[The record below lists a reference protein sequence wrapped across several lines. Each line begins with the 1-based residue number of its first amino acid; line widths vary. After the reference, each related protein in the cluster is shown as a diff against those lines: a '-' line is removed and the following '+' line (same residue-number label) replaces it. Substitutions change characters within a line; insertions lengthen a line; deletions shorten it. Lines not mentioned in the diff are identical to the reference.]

1 MNRKD
6 IKWVDI
12 DDGNKKQEV
21 KFTPLNESSK
31 DEIKDSN
38 RDYAF
43 MLKTMLE
50 SFLYLRNKAKQLVK
64 EGSSTEI
71 LKKASDIK
79 DGDERMNHKFF
90 NGGEVNGKRR
100 GADEWREFERHVE
113 IITQFMHIDETEMK
127 HMLKAMKKSFIA
139 LAELNPGGTWG
150 LDPTEALTVGFKKL
164 ADLDKIFADAGIDG
178 LEPAIRA
185 SKFLDLLSPYFK

>member
-1 MNRKD
+1 MKTER
-6 IKWVDI
+6 KWVDI
-12 DDGNKKQEV
+12 DDGSKKPEV

-31 DEIKDSN
+31 DEVKDN

-43 MLKTMLE
+43 ILKTMLE
-50 SFLYLRNKAKQLVK
+50 SFLYLRNKAKHLVK
-64 EGSSTEI
+64 ESSSAEI

-90 NGGEVNGKRR
+90 KGGEVNGKRR

-127 HMLKAMKKSFIA
+127 HMLEAMKKSFIA
-139 LAELNPGGTWG
+139 LAQLNSGGTWG
-150 LDPTEALTVGFKKL
+150 LDPTEALTVGFNKL

>member
-1 MNRKD
+1 MVNSLTTSKGRDDDMKTER
-6 IKWVDI
+6 KWVDI

-31 DEIKDSN
+31 DEVKDN

-64 EGSSTEI
+64 ESSSTEI

-90 NGGEVNGKRR
+90 KGGEVNGKRR

-127 HMLKAMKKSFIA
+127 HMLEAMKKSFIA
-139 LAELNPGGTWG
+139 LAQLNPGEKELAWSIKKK
-150 LDPTEALTVGFKKL
+150 DPIAAL
-164 ADLDKIFADAGIDG
+164 DAG
-178 LEPAIRA
+178 
-185 SKFLDLLSPYFK
+185 F